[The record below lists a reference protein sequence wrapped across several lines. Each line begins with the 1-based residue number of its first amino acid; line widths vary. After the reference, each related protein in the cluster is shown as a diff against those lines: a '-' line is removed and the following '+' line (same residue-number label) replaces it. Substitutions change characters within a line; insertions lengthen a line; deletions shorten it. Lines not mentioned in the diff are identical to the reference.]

1 MTERSTAH
9 PAPTPAVPAPTTVI
23 IGNFDGVHL
32 GHQQL
37 LRAAADLGR
46 PVTVVTFW
54 PHPRS
59 VLTPD
64 NAPLLLTG
72 LDDRVELV
80 KRYSNATVRI
90 TPFTRE
96 FANWEPARFIE
107 SVLLPLNPATV
118 VVGENFTF
126 GRGAQGTPA
135 TLAADGRFEVLVIPL
150 VEIQAARASSSRIR
164 DLLGEGDVETAATL
178 LGRDWRV
185 RGVVM
190 VGDQR
195 GRTLGFPTANIAIP
209 EDMVEPADG
218 VYAGWVRLLDDG
230 PDSPPLA
237 AAISVGSNPT
247 FAAQQRRIEAHV
259 IGRDDL
265 ELYGAN
271 IAVDFVAHLRGMVRF
286 ACVDDLKS
294 QLAQDVT
301 HATTLLAEAVGRE

>member
-1 MTERSTAH
+1 MIEHSV
-9 PAPTPAVPAPTTVI
+9 TPPIPTTVI

-37 LRAAADLGR
+37 LRRALALGR

-59 VLTPD
+59 VITPE

-72 LDDRVELV
+72 LDDRVELL
-80 KRYSNATVRI
+80 KRYGATTVRI
-90 TPFTRE
+90 TPFTRQ
-96 FANWEPARFIE
+96 FADWEPAHFIE
-107 SVLLPLNPATV
+107 SVLIPLHPATV
-118 VVGENFTF
+118 VVGENFAF

-150 VEIQAARASSSRIR
+150 LEVQATRASSSRIR
-164 DLLGEGDVETAATL
+164 DLLGCGDVEDAAAL
-178 LGRDWRV
+178 LGRNWRV

-218 VYAGWVRLLDDG
+218 VYAGWVHLLDDG
-230 PDSPPLA
+230 PDSEPLA

-247 FAAQQRRIEAHV
+247 FGVLQRRIEAHV

-265 ELYGAN
+265 ELYGRN

-286 ACVDDLKS
+286 ASVDALVA
-294 QLAQDVT
+294 QLTQDV
-301 HATTLLAEAVGRE
+301 AAAKELLMQGDVR

>member
-1 MTERSTAH
+1 VPV
-9 PAPTPAVPAPTTVI
+9 PAPVPAPTTVI

-37 LRAAADLGR
+37 LRAAAALGR

-59 VLTPD
+59 VLTPE

-72 LDDRVELV
+72 LDDRVELL
-80 KRYSNATVRI
+80 KRYGATTVRI
-90 TPFTRE
+90 TPFTRQ
-96 FANWEPARFIE
+96 FADWEPAHFIE
-107 SVLLPLNPATV
+107 SVLLPLHPATV

-126 GRGAQGTPA
+126 GRSAQGTPA
-135 TLAADGRFEVLVIPL
+135 TLAADGRFDVLVIPL
-150 VEIQAARASSSRIR
+150 VEVQTALASSSRIR
-164 DLLGEGDVETAATL
+164 DLLGVGDVGTAATL

-230 PDSPPLA
+230 PNPPPLA

-247 FAAQQRRIEAHV
+247 FGALQRRIEAHV

-271 IAVDFVAHLRGMVRF
+271 IAVDFVSHLRGMVRF
-286 ACVDDLKS
+286 SSVDELKA

-301 HATTLLAEAVGRE
+301 VASELLAEVSGRE